1 MQKRRL
7 IYVLNGLGW
16 FILLLALVMGRV
28 RDVGLDP
35 GIYLEQ
41 QKKAGIHETA
51 GISQADLVQ
60 LDVNIANYLAGKY
73 DDPNLEI
80 ELGGELQPAFNEREL
95 AHLADCRRLFAPTMN
110 LWVNIGMAVA
120 GVGLIMLS
128 KERMITR
135 GSLTA
140 LCAASVAIILP
151 VAVLGIWA
159 AVDFDSA
166 FNFFH
171 RILFTNDLWQL
182 NPETDLLIRICPA
195 SMFANM
201 GLRIGLQ
208 SAAIL
213 LGVPALA
220 GIGYFVEKKRRTNAA

>member
-1 MQKRRL
+1 MKKRL

-35 GIYLEQ
+35 GIYLDL
-41 QKKAGIHETA
+41 QKKARVQETA

-60 LDVNIANYLAGKY
+60 LDVKIANYLAGKY
-73 DDPNLEI
+73 DDPNMEI
-80 ELGGELQPAFNEREL
+80 EVWGEMQPAFNAREL
-95 AHLADCRRLFAPTMN
+95 AHLADCRKLFAPTMS
-110 LWVNIGMAVA
+110 LWLNIGMAVA
-120 GVGLIMLS
+120 GVGLVMLAR
-128 KERMITR
+128 ERMITR

-140 LCAASVAIILP
+140 LCVASAAIILP

-159 AVDFDSA
+159 AIDFDSA

>member
-1 MQKRRL
+1 MKKRL

-35 GIYLEQ
+35 GLYFKL
-41 QKKAGIHETA
+41 QKAAHVHHTA
-51 GISQADLVQ
+51 GISEADLLH
-60 LDVNIANYLAGKY
+60 LDVDLANYLAGKY

-80 ELGGELQPAFNEREL
+80 EVYGQMQPAFNEREL
-95 AHLADCRRLFAPTMN
+95 AHLADCRKLFAPTMN
-110 LWVNIGMAVA
+110 LWLNIGMAVA
-120 GVGLIMLS
+120 GVGLIMLAR
-128 KERMITR
+128 ERMITR

-140 LCAASVAIILP
+140 LCAASAAIILP
-151 VAVLGIWA
+151 VAILGVWA

-166 FNFFH
+166 FTFFH
-171 RILFTNDLWQL
+171 KLLFTNDLWLL

-213 LGVPALA
+213 LGVPLLA
-220 GIGYFVEKKRRTNAA
+220 GIGYYVEKKRKYHENP